1 MSRRL
6 QRAGIASGNHNLCTM
21 QAKRNKKWKRLLPLS
36 SVPTG
41 SRCLLLFPPVILLIG
56 HRFVRCSNLEDGKG
70 GAEEEKQTV
79 RRNRSELTECLIL
92 FSFPFLS
99 LLPWI
104 HILVPTPL
112 TGILH
117 TSGWAAGSAWADRSL
132 ASHEVGLKETS

>member
-1 MSRRL
+1 MSKIN
-6 QRAGIASGNHNLCTM
+6 GEIMFFSTVNTKENH
-21 QAKRNKKWKRLLPLS
+21 S
-36 SVPTG
+36 
-41 SRCLLLFPPVILLIG
+41 
-56 HRFVRCSNLEDGKG
+56 HRGGCCVRCSNLEDGKG

-104 HILVPTPL
+104 HILVPMPL
-112 TGILH
+112 TDILR

-132 ASHEVGLKETS
+132 ASHEVGLKETT